1 MAHGLRLASLE
12 RASTDDPNAYA
23 EYLGPRLRVRL
34 VYEGRERAMWLE
46 SARTQGAEVIS
57 RWVDVEWSL
66 AGERLPLDRDLSDTR
81 VDRLAVALE
90 RFLARSG

>member
-1 MAHGLRLASLE
+1 
-12 RASTDDPNAYA
+12 
-23 EYLGPRLRVRL
+23 
-34 VYEGRERAMWLE
+34 MWIE

-66 AGERLPLDRDLSDTR
+66 AGERLPLDHDLSDTR
-81 VDRLAVALE
+81 VDRLATALE